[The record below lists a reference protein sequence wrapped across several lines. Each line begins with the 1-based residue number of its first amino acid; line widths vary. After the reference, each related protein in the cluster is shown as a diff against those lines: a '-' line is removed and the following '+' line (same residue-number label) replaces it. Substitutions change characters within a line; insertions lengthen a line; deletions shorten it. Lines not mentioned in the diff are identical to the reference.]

1 MECIPAK
8 NLEPVIDRT
17 RCEGKADCVTA
28 CPEQVFDIRVVS
40 LEERELLPFVAR
52 MKLWVHGGKQA
63 YASRATDCESCGACV
78 TACPEKAITL
88 RARAS

>member
-1 MECIPAK
+1 MECAPAK
-8 NLEPVIDRT
+8 NLEPVIDRS

-52 MKLWVHGGKQA
+52 MIRLTGTELGPRCT
-63 YASRATDCESCGACV
+63 SRVCSG
-78 TACPEKAITL
+78 
-88 RARAS
+88 